1 MKMTI
6 DKNTKQF
13 VFDRAKTIRIG
24 FSDNIEV
31 KLDQIINYDLD
42 LDVVGES
49 TIDITSAL
57 FDVDVINRFQRNGSS
72 RVIYVEIEMIGYDI
86 ETNYY
91 PIVTYRIPCDMK
103 ITKFRMDASY
113 GVASQMNIQLEGI
126 VR

>member
-1 MKMTI
+1 MTI
-6 DKNTKQF
+6 DRNTKQF

-57 FDVDVINRFQRNGSS
+57 FDVDVINRFQRNSSS

-103 ITKFRMDASY
+103 IIKFRMDTSY
-113 GVASQMNIQLEGI
+113 GVSSEMRIQLEGI